1 MAIPWLAVLKMVPWT
16 DVVKNA
22 PVVADGAKKLWTA
35 VARKS
40 SQSSPKS
47 GTTSPINSGRTPEDL
62 SLPTLASRLATLDS
76 VTTELHEQMVT
87 SSNLIEALAE
97 QNAQL
102 VLRIDALRRRV
113 IWLAAVV
120 VVLGILTVRLLAST

>member
-40 SQSSPKS
+40 SAKS
-47 GTTSPINSGRTPEDL
+47 KASAPVATDL
-62 SLPTLASRLATLDS
+62 SAENLTLPTLASRIATLDATAS
-76 VTTELHEQMVT
+76 DLHEQMVT

-102 VLRIDALRRRV
+102 VLRLDALRRRLM
-113 IWLAAVV
+113 WLTAAVV
-120 VVLGILTVRLLAST
+120 VLGMFTIRLIASS

>member
-22 PVVADGAKKLWTA
+22 PVVADGAKKLWTV

-40 SQSSPKS
+40 PAKSKANSPVATDFS
-47 GTTSPINSGRTPEDL
+47 AENLT
-62 SLPTLASRLATLDS
+62 LPTLASRIATLDATAS
-76 VTTELHEQMVT
+76 DLHEQMVT

-102 VLRIDALRRRV
+102 VLRLDALRRRLM
-113 IWLAAVV
+113 WLTAAVV
-120 VVLGILTVRLLAST
+120 VLGMFTIRLIASS

>member
-40 SQSSPKS
+40 SAKS
-47 GTTSPINSGRTPEDL
+47 KASAPVATDL
-62 SLPTLASRLATLDS
+62 SAENLTLPTLASRIGTLDATAS
-76 VTTELHEQMVT
+76 DLHEQMVT

-102 VLRIDALRRRV
+102 VLRLDALRRRLM
-113 IWLAAVV
+113 WLTAAVV
-120 VVLGILTVRLLAST
+120 VLGMFTIRLIASS

>member
-40 SQSSPKS
+40 SAKS
-47 GTTSPINSGRTPEDL
+47 KASAPVATDL
-62 SLPTLASRLATLDS
+62 SAENLNLPTLASRIATLDATAS
-76 VTTELHEQMVT
+76 DLHEQMVT

-102 VLRIDALRRRV
+102 VLRLDALRRRLM
-113 IWLAAVV
+113 WLTAAVV
-120 VVLGILTVRLLAST
+120 VLGMFTIRLIASS

>member
-40 SQSSPKS
+40 SAKS
-47 GTTSPINSGRTPEDL
+47 KASAPVATDMSAENLT
-62 SLPTLASRLATLDS
+62 LPTLASRIATLDATAS
-76 VTTELHEQMVT
+76 DLHEQMVT

-102 VLRIDALRRRV
+102 VLRLDALRRRLM
-113 IWLAAVV
+113 WLTAAVV
-120 VVLGILTVRLLAST
+120 VLGMFTIRLIASS

>member
-16 DVVKNA
+16 DVLKNA

-40 SQSSPKS
+40 SPKS
-47 GTTSPINSGRTPEDL
+47 GPTSPVSTGRTPEDL
-62 SLPTLASRLATLDS
+62 TLPTLASRLATLDS

-87 SSNLIEALAE
+87 STNLIEALAE

-102 VLRIDALRRRV
+102 VLRIDALRRRLM
-113 IWLAAVV
+113 WLTAAVV
-120 VVLGILTVRLLAST
+120 VLGMFTVRLVAST

>member
-40 SQSSPKS
+40 SAKS
-47 GTTSPINSGRTPEDL
+47 KASAPVATDL
-62 SLPTLASRLATLDS
+62 SAENLTLPTLASRIAMLDATASD
-76 VTTELHEQMVT
+76 LHEQMVT

-102 VLRIDALRRRV
+102 VLRLDALRRRLM
-113 IWLAAVV
+113 WLTAAVV
-120 VVLGILTVRLLAST
+120 VLGMFAIRLIASS